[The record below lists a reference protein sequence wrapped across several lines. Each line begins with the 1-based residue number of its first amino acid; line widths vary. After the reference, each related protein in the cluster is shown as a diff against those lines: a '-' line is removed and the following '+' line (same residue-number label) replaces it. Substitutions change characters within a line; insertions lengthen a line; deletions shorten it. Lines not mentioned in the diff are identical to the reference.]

1 MNKLLIPKHIA
12 FIMDGNGRWAQA
24 QGLSRSKGHKAGLD
38 NIQRVLRACYNKGIE
53 IVSVFAWSTENWS
66 RPPREVS
73 YIMRALEIHLPRLVN
88 ALHEEKIRF
97 NHIGGVGRLSLRAQE
112 VLKWANYLTKDN
124 GPKTFNFAFNYGG
137 RDDIIHS
144 LRMIVAQKIH
154 PDMITEAV
162 IDKYLYTGNQSDV
175 DLLIRSGGERR
186 VSNFMLGKR
195 NSANSNSLYLF
206 YGYISSGVNCLLSVF
221 WLWRFIWQLVYFRV
235 EKGQKL
241 PAISILLSVI
251 FILLFVSYFIPFLF
265 RFLT

>member
-1 MNKLLIPKHIA
+1 
-12 FIMDGNGRWAQA
+12 MDGNGRWAQA
-24 QGLSRSKGHKAGLD
+24 QGLSRSKGHKAGFD

-66 RPPREVS
+66 RPPREVR

-97 NHIGGVGRLSLRAQE
+97 NHIGGIGRLSLRAQE

-154 PDMITEAV
+154 PDRITEAV

-186 VSNFMLGKR
+186 VSNFMLWQIATAYIYFTDIYWPDIGENEISDAIKQFH
-195 NSANSNSLYLF
+195 NSELCRTKAY
-206 YGYISSGVNCLLSVF
+206 SGS
-221 WLWRFIWQLVYFRV
+221 
-235 EKGQKL
+235 QK
-241 PAISILLSVI
+241 A
-251 FILLFVSYFIPFLF
+251 
-265 RFLT
+265 RAR

>member
-186 VSNFMLGKR
+186 VSNFMLWQIATAYIYFTDIYWPDIGESEISDAIKQFH
-195 NSANSNSLYLF
+195 NSELCRTKAY
-206 YGYISSGVNCLLSVF
+206 SGS
-221 WLWRFIWQLVYFRV
+221 
-235 EKGQKL
+235 QK
-241 PAISILLSVI
+241 A
-251 FILLFVSYFIPFLF
+251 
-265 RFLT
+265 RAR